1 MPDRIIRWATRGRIR
16 FGTKQIALLALGV
29 LGTIRGV
36 SYIEPPKVPAGLRT
50 LDQVLPM
57 TAWGVL
63 WVLIGVVAIGGAFTR
78 HYRMPFVPLMVMTAL
93 WGASYIAEWGM
104 DFFARSVDS
113 RDYIT
118 AVSYAVQ
125 ALLILVVIRLIDPAE
140 VQTERGPDD

>member
-16 FGTKQIALLALGV
+16 FGIKQIALLALGV

-50 LDQVLPM
+50 IDQVLPI
-57 TAWGVL
+57 AVWGCL
-63 WVLIGVVAIGGAFTR
+63 WVAIGLIAILGAFTR
-78 HYRMPFVPLMVMTAL
+78 HYRVPFVPLMVITAL
-93 WGASYIAEWGM
+93 WGGSYIAEWGM
-104 DFFARSVDS
+104 DFFVRGVDS

-140 VQTERGPDD
+140 VHAERDAG

>member
-50 LDQVLPM
+50 IDQVLPI
-57 TAWGVL
+57 TVWGCL
-63 WVLIGVVAIGGAFTR
+63 WVAIGLIAILGAFTR
-78 HYRMPFVPLMVMTAL
+78 HYRVPFVPLMVITAL
-93 WGASYIAEWGM
+93 WGGSYIAEWGM
-104 DFFARSVDS
+104 DFFVRGVDS

-140 VQTERGPDD
+140 VHAERDAG